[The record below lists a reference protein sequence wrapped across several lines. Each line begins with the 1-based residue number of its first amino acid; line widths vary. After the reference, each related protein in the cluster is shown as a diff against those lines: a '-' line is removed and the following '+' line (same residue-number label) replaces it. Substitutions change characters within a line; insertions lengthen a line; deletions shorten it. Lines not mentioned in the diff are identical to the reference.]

1 MTKGD
6 NAALDE
12 LIGENCLTEYKDGWN
27 AGFEAGKNAAL
38 RWFQRTTTAL
48 RKVEEEEYGDGQ
60 EQDDT
65 ERADQKVHE

>member
-1 MTKGD
+1 MTKGN

-12 LIGENCLTEYKDGWN
+12 LIGENCLTEYRDGWN

-38 RWFQRTTTAL
+38 RWFTRTTTAL
-48 RKVEEEEYGDGQ
+48 RKVEEENGDGQ
-60 EQDDT
+60 DKDDA

>member
-12 LIGENCLTEYKDGWN
+12 LIGENCLTEYKDGWI

-38 RWFQRTTTAL
+38 RWFTRTTTAL
-48 RKVEEEEYGDGQ
+48 RKVEEDCDGQ
-60 EQDDT
+60 EQDDA